1 MAGTLV
7 KANTLDKAGNELLSS
22 PDFCIFTSPPGSP
35 ASFLRRTHAGKHT
48 CKSEHTGRRRRRTD
62 FRSRFLYF
70 RIAPWLS
77 SRGIFCEEHM
87 LAATPAKGKHP
98 RAAQAAARLTSLI
111 SASSCGPA
119 DREDFCGQC
128 APDSPIW
135 IAAVTSA
142 EMVYHRAA
150 LPLADAESFC
160 RIGFSPAG
168 FLYRK
173 RTGPKACP
181 FLNRWE
187 KRSINSWLRGS
198 GRMPWDVHIRGK
210 PREPSRP
217 RGCNHSWSTAIQ
229 PSRSWQILRPSLR

>member
-1 MAGTLV
+1 MPDKNPPAFPPGGFFCAENRMWTGTLV
-7 KANTLDKAGNELLSS
+7 KTNT
-22 PDFCIFTSPPGSP
+22 P
-35 ASFLRRTHAGKHT
+35 
-48 CKSEHTGRRRRRTD
+48 
-62 FRSRFLYF
+62 
-70 RIAPWLS
+70 
-77 SRGIFCEEHM
+77 
-87 LAATPAKGKHP
+87 
-98 RAAQAAARLTSLI
+98 AAQAAAILMPPI

-128 APDSPIW
+128 APDSRIW
-135 IAAVTSA
+135 IAAATSA

-160 RIGFSPAG
+160 RISFSPEG

-210 PREPSRP
+210 PQEPSRP
-217 RGCNHSWSTAIQ
+217 RGCSRSWSTAIQ
-229 PSRSWQILRPSLR
+229 PSRSWQILRPSLH